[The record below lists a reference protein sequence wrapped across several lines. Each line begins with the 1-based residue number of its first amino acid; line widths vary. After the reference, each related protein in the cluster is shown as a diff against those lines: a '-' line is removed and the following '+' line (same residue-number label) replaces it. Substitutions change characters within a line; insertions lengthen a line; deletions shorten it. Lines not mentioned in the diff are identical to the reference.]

1 MKSRNIG
8 GNIMACFLVPAAE
21 AVVVTAVAYGIK
33 AKEKKSPTLNDTTTG
48 KASDAFE
55 DVKIAVSTKLMWLA
69 NLLWGGCLLL
79 CYEHIWHGEVVPWFP
94 FLTAMSSPDETSVM
108 LSEMRSVG
116 GTMALE
122 ITAVWVIIV
131 LIANAIVKRKAPT
144 SAAA

>member
-1 MKSRNIG
+1 
-8 GNIMACFLVPAAE
+8 MACFLVPAAE
-21 AVVVTAVAYGIK
+21 AVVVTAVAYGMK
-33 AKEKKSPTLNDTTTG
+33 AKEKKAPTLNDS
-48 KASDAFE
+48 AIEEAANAVE

-94 FLTAMSSPDETSVM
+94 FLTAMASPDETSVM

-116 GTMALE
+116 GTMAIE
-122 ITAVWVIIV
+122 ITVVWVLIV
-131 LIANAIVKRKAPT
+131 LAANAIVKRKPPV